1 MFFTNYNRRPFQ
13 ELSING
19 QKVESEEDPADTNY
33 EDDEGTTPAET
44 PPAEAP
50 AAEEPPATEPAAEPA
65 PEGDAA
71 PATDEPPAEGEEE
84 TPDYDIPDDAEPASE
99 PAPEGGEDATPDYS
113 EEGNADEGGE
123 EPPAEG
129 DTGDNETP
137 NYDEEGDDAGG
148 GEATPDYEGGG
159 DDETPNYDDNDGE
172 VSSDGED
179 AETSDGTIGD
189 EGGEEGASGSQLMND
204 LKSME
209 DEIFADLSPEQK
221 DIRDNELK
229 QRYIDLYSVID
240 DAERRINN
248 IIKSEATAEILE
260 FITRKMNELKNLIH
274 HNLTKVYDTRTYTE
288 NEAALQECIAMMNV
302 ICQMLDK
309 IAEDE
314 TPPEDD
320 NAKDPYEGPI

>member
-1 MFFTNYNRRPFQ
+1 MFFTNYNRRPFH

-19 QKVESEEDPADTNY
+19 QKVEQEGDQADTNY
-33 EDDEGTTPAET
+33 EDDEAS
-44 PPAEAP
+44 PPAEDQTANP
-50 AAEEPPATEPAAEPA
+50 E
-65 PEGDAA
+65 PEGNPT
-71 PATDEPPAEGEEE
+71 PATDAPPAEDAEE
-84 TPDYDIPDDAEPASE
+84 THNYDIPDDAEPVDTQEGEE
-99 PAPEGGEDATPDYS
+99 PTPDYS
-113 EEGNADEGGE
+113 EEGNTDEGGE

-129 DTGDNETP
+129 ETTGDGTDETP
-137 NYDEEGDDAGG
+137 NYDEDDDTGGD
-148 GEATPDYEGGG
+148 EATPDYEGS

-179 AETSDGTIGD
+179 AETSDGAIGD
-189 EGGEEGASGSQLMND
+189 DNEEGGASGSQLIND

-209 DEIFADLSPEQK
+209 DEIFADLSPEQR

-229 QRYIDLYSVID
+229 QRYIELYSVID

-260 FITRKMNELKNLIH
+260 FITRKMNELKGLIH

-288 NEAALQECIAMMNV
+288 NQAALQECIAIMNT

-314 TPPEDD
+314 ATPEETGV
-320 NAKDPYEGPI
+320 EGI

>member
-1 MFFTNYNRRPFQ
+1 MFFTNYNRRPFH

-19 QKVESEEDPADTNY
+19 QKVEQEGDQADTNY
-33 EDDEGTTPAET
+33 EDDEASPPADTGTQTAEQ
-44 PPAEAP
+44 PPAEDQAVNS
-50 AAEEPPATEPAAEPA
+50 E
-65 PEGDAA
+65 PEGNPT
-71 PATDEPPAEGEEE
+71 PATDAPPAEDAEE
-84 TPDYDIPDDAEPASE
+84 TPNYDIPDDAEPVDTQ
-99 PAPEGGEDATPDYS
+99 EGEKPTPDYS
-113 EEGNADEGGE
+113 EEGNTDEGGE

-129 DTGDNETP
+129 ETTGDGTDETP
-137 NYDEEGDDAGG
+137 NYDEDDDTGGD
-148 GEATPDYEGGG
+148 EATPDYEGS

-179 AETSDGTIGD
+179 AETSDGAIGD
-189 EGGEEGASGSQLMND
+189 DNEEGGASGSQLIND

-209 DEIFADLSPEQK
+209 DEIFADLSPEQR

-229 QRYIDLYSVID
+229 QRYIELYSVID

-260 FITRKMNELKNLIH
+260 FITRKMNELKGLIH

-288 NEAALQECIAMMNV
+288 NQAALQECIAIMNT

-314 TPPEDD
+314 ATPEETGV
-320 NAKDPYEGPI
+320 EGI

>member
-1 MFFTNYNRRPFQ
+1 MFFTTYNRRPFQ

-19 QKVESEEDPADTNY
+19 QKVESEGDPADTNY
-33 EDDEGTTPAET
+33 EDDEAAQTTPAPQAAE
-44 PPAEAP
+44 PPAE
-50 AAEEPPATEPAAEPA
+50 EPVAEPA
-65 PEGDAA
+65 PEGDAT
-71 PATDEPPAEGEEE
+71 PTDSAPAEGEE
-84 TPDYDIPDDAEPASE
+84 TPNYDIPDDAEPAASD
-99 PAPEGGEDATPDYS
+99 DATPD
-113 EEGNADEGGE
+113 GGE
-123 EPPAEG
+123 SDTGNDGGEDTPAEG
-129 DTGDNETP
+129 DTGSNETP
-137 NYDEEGDDAGG
+137 NYEEEGDDAGG

-172 VSSDGED
+172 ISSDGED
-179 AETSDGTIGD
+179 VAASDGTIGD
-189 EGGEEGASGSQLMND
+189 DGGEAGASGSQLIND

-248 IIKSEATAEILE
+248 IIKSETTAEILE
-260 FITRKMNELKNLIH
+260 FITRKMNELKALIH

-288 NEAALQECIAMMNV
+288 NQAALQECIAIMNT
-302 ICQMLDK
+302 ICEMLDK

-314 TPPEDD
+314 TTPEEDGT
-320 NAKDPYEGPI
+320 KDPYEGPI